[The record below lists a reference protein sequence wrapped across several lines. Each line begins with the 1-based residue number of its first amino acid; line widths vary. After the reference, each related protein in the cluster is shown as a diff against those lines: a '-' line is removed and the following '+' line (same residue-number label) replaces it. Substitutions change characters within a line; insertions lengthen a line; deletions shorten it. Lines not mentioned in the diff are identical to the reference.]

1 MRIKERRSR
10 PHLARRLSAILCR
23 SVDLISV
30 SVFACQSIDRFLSVW
45 AEAAGAV
52 SSSWAQS
59 HCDITP
65 RCRTVSRL
73 IWSCWMCTGV
83 CNCCIRRQ
91 VISAHL
97 RWWLFIKTGEG
108 KTWCYLQYYS
118 HSGRCSVLCFWD
130 PLRAPAVVSVV
141 RAVIQEGE

>member
-1 MRIKERRSR
+1 MQVSWS
-10 PHLARRLSAILCR
+10 HLSI
-23 SVDLISV
+23 
-30 SVFACQSIDRFLSVW
+30 FACQSTDRFLSVW
-45 AEAAGAV
+45 AEAAAAV

-73 IWSCWMCTGV
+73 TWSCWMCTGV

-97 RWWLFIKTGEG
+97 RWWLFIKIGEG

-118 HSGRCSVLCFWD
+118 HTGRCSVLCFWD
-130 PLRAPAVVSVV
+130 PLRAPA
-141 RAVIQEGE
+141 AVTLVLCAQWWKKVNNKCRIQEWSISGPKKWIRP